1 MKYPYIAEYSKM
13 AHCLHY
19 YLLLFSCRLSMT
31 LNNTDDGYLLSK
43 ETPIDHVLFMDDL
56 KFYDKTERELQSL
69 VHTVRAISKYIGLEW
84 KNTVLFV

>member
-1 MKYPYIAEYSKM
+1 
-13 AHCLHY
+13 
-19 YLLLFSCRLSMT
+19 MT
-31 LNNTDDGYLLSK
+31 LNNTDYGYLLSK
-43 ETPIDHVLFMDDL
+43 ETRIDHVLFMDDL

>member
-1 MKYPYIAEYSKM
+1 MKYPYNAEYSKM

-31 LNNTDDGYLLSK
+31 LNNTDYGYLLSK

-69 VHTVRAISKYIGLEW
+69 VHTVREISKYIGLEW